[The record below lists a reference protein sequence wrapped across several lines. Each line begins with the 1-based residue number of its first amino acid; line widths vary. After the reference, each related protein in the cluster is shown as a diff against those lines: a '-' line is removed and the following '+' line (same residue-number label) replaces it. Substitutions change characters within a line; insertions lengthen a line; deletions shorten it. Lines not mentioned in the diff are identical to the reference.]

1 MSGKYTGERILL
13 IAAGMDLQN
22 APLIGRIVFVKPV
35 QYDYMGKLLQS
46 QQGIR
51 IFGVD
56 FNPNAA
62 AIPDVNQPDR
72 IDLEGRLR
80 RIFYIDHF

>member
-1 MSGKYTGERILL
+1 
-13 IAAGMDLQN
+13 MDLQN
-22 APLIGRIVFVKPV
+22 APLIGRIVVVKPV
-35 QYDYMGKLLQS
+35 KYDYMRKLLQP

-62 AIPDVNQPDR
+62 AIPDVNLPDR
-72 IDLEGRLR
+72 IDLEGRR
-80 RIFYIDHF
+80 RGFF